1 MVNLDNHPTMLTDR
15 ITSSSQNST
24 TRSQEY
30 TRKLKHIYVGTFF
43 IMYVSLIG
51 FIQVKFHD
59 DSPFE
64 THAYLII
71 MSLVALPVAITT
83 SGILFYTD
91 DPIENTSISDI
102 RYVILNFVFFFS
114 TILAVLSL
122 VLVLFVPAKFNWTGY
137 AIICALF
144 TFMVACNLCC
154 YGRLHE
160 KKDVPNSINLE
171 MV

>member
-1 MVNLDNHPTMLTDR
+1 MLNLDNHPIMLTDTTT
-15 ITSSSQNST
+15 TSNQNST

-59 DSPFE
+59 DSPFQ
-64 THAYLII
+64 THGYLII

-91 DPIENTSISDI
+91 DPHENTNISGI

-122 VLVLFVPAKFNWTGY
+122 VLVLFVSTKFSWTGY

-144 TFMVACNLCC
+144 IFMVTYNLCC
-154 YGRLHE
+154 YGRLQE
-160 KKDVPNSINLE
+160 KKDVSNSINLE

>member
-1 MVNLDNHPTMLTDR
+1 MDLKAEIKALVQDQSPYEPRL
-15 ITSSSQNST
+15 Q
-24 TRSQEY
+24 
-30 TRKLKHIYVGTFF
+30 KLPEVPSRVEWIRQ
-43 IMYVSLIG
+43 G

-64 THAYLII
+64 THGYLII

-91 DPIENTSISDI
+91 DPRENTNISDI

-114 TILAVLSL
+114 TIVAVLSL

-144 TFMVACNLCC
+144 TFMVACNLCF
-154 YGRLHE
+154 YGRLHV